1 MKLLLPQGISGG
13 LSSCAPLRQVTAAR
27 FLRLGMPLST
37 RGTHHSTSTNNSK
50 VAKLAGGIER
60 KYDDRLHKLISK
72 SKVLTKL
79 NSNPKFSHYFDRI
92 SEAGTLS
99 TFASFLLIHELTA
112 ILPLLLLW
120 WVFYSLDIHDGHDL
134 PHVFQNLVDQCGKA
148 INKLVGDKYND
159 TLDKGRL
166 VIAGTLAYAIVKL
179 LYPVRILFSIWGAP
193 YVGKWLL
200 LPFYKLA

>member
-1 MKLLLPQGISGG
+1 MWTKCCPPNNVNRIYIATAGLLKRLTMYIARINDWNMKKSFRNWRLNCCSIEKLMRVFETNCKFIQLAHMKLLLPQGISGG

-120 WVFYSLDIHDGHDL
+120 WVFYLSLIH
-134 PHVFQNLVDQCGKA
+134 
-148 INKLVGDKYND
+148 I
-159 TLDKGRL
+159 
-166 VIAGTLAYAIVKL
+166 
-179 LYPVRILFSIWGAP
+179 
-193 YVGKWLL
+193 
-200 LPFYKLA
+200 